1 MEIRSQNAMPA
12 APMDPEGNN
21 AAEHWIS
28 KHLTFCF
35 SSCFVI
41 KIFYILLLHIAMYFA
56 VLEKSHD
63 HLHDANSVMHVKSFI
78 LNLLRNKD
86 CDALLF
92 YILWLRW

>member
-1 MEIRSQNAMPA
+1 MEIKSQNAMPT
-12 APMDPEGNN
+12 APMDPVGNN

-35 SSCFVI
+35 SSRFVI
-41 KIFYILLLHIAMYFA
+41 KLFYIFLLHIAMYIA
-56 VLEKSHD
+56 LLKKSHD
-63 HLHDANSVMHVKSFI
+63 HLHDANCVIDVKCFI

-86 CDALLF
+86 SDAWLF